1 MLLLTMI
8 FVAGV
13 LHGLGPDHLA
23 AITAFGAITGQSF
36 QRIAF
41 FSVRFA
47 LGHAVVICV
56 AALLAHFVR
65 VTLPLTWERGFD
77 LGAAAL
83 LLITGF
89 ALAFGLISGRLT
101 VHAHPHHHHD
111 GGEHRHVHAH
121 FGEQAQHQHGHGR
134 LAFLVG
140 GLFAMGGARS
150 LLLIVP
156 VALAQTFAVSMM
168 RIAAFTI
175 GIVVAM
181 SAYGLLAG
189 SLLIRTNKRDGNVRK
204 QRLVFR
210 LTTAGAALFC
220 VIAGLLTLSER
231 LHS

>member
-23 AITAFGAITGQSF
+23 AITAFGAITGHSF
-36 QRIAF
+36 RRLAF

-47 LGHAVVICV
+47 LGHAVVICG

-77 LGAAAL
+77 LAAAAL

-89 ALAFGLISGRLT
+89 ALALGLITGRLS
-101 VHAHPHHHHD
+101 VHAHPHHHG

-121 FGEQAQHQHGHGR
+121 FGEQAEHRHGHGR
-134 LAFLVG
+134 LAFLLG

-156 VALAQTFAVSMM
+156 VALAQTFAVSMV
-168 RIAAFTI
+168 RIAGFTI
-175 GIVVAM
+175 GIVVPL

-189 SLLIRTNKRDGNVRK
+189 EWFGRSSPADGRV
-204 QRLVFR
+204 
-210 LTTAGAALFC
+210 
-220 VIAGLLTLSER
+220 
-231 LHS
+231 

>member
-1 MLLLTMI
+1 MLLLAMI
-8 FVAGV
+8 FVAGI

-23 AITAFGAITGQSF
+23 AITAFGAITGHSF
-36 QRIAF
+36 RRIAF

-47 LGHAVVICV
+47 LGHAMVICG

-77 LGAAAL
+77 LAAAAL

-89 ALAFGLISGRLT
+89 ALALGLITGRLS
-101 VHAHPHHHHD
+101 VHAHPHHHD

-121 FGEQAQHQHGHGR
+121 FGDQAEHRHGHGR
-134 LAFLVG
+134 LAFLMG

-156 VALAQTFAVSMM
+156 VALAHTFAESMV

-189 SLLIRTNKRDGNVRK
+189 NLLSRTNQAEGSFRK
-204 QRLVFR
+204 QQLVFR
-210 LTTAGAALFC
+210 LTTAGVALFC
-220 VIAGLLTLSER
+220 VVAGLLTLSER

>member
-1 MLLLTMI
+1 MVLLTMI

-23 AITAFGAITGQSF
+23 AITAFGAITGHSF
-36 QRIAF
+36 RRMAF

-77 LGAAAL
+77 LAAAAL
-83 LLITGF
+83 LLVTGF
-89 ALAFGLISGRLT
+89 ALALGLITGRLS
-101 VHAHPHHHHD
+101 VHAHSHHHH
-111 GGEHRHVHAH
+111 GSGEHRHVHAH
-121 FGEQAQHQHGHGR
+121 FGEQAEHRHGHGR
-134 LAFLVG
+134 LAFLLG

-156 VALAQTFAVSMM
+156 VALAQTFAVSMV

-189 SLLIRTNKRDGNVRK
+189 NLLTRSNQADGSFRK

-210 LTTAGAALFC
+210 LTTAGVALFC
-220 VIAGLLTLSER
+220 VVAGLLTLSER